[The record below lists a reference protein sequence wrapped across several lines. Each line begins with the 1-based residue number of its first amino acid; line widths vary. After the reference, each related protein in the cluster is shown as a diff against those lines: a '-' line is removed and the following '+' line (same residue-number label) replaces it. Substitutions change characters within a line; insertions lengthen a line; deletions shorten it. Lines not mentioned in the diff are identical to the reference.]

1 MNQVRPHETIDE
13 DSVDVAAL
21 RRTPARTRPKQR
33 YRGFV
38 LGGLVAVV
46 LLLFVSVVWFA
57 YQDMMPGGDEAP
69 PVVRADAGPLKRAP
83 SDRGGAPV
91 VNEESVVV
99 QALNEPDAPVRVERL
114 IPREEPAPRSA
125 ADVIPD
131 ELQAEPAAPEAAA
144 EDSLDA
150 LLADLAEGPTELRE
164 IEPADEGVVARA
176 KDDEPIPVVP
186 DVPPVPAAEPVAAQ
200 PASVTPAPVEEPES
214 PATTSAPSAPSA
226 PPIAAV
232 AQEQPASAPATE
244 NAPATATAPPAAPAA
259 PAAAAAPS
267 RTTNAAPARPV
278 ATPAPRTQV
287 AAAPAASGELT
298 SSFRLQLLAVGDRAA
313 AAAAWSDLQRRHPAV
328 LGGMRSRVEQADV
341 GGNTFFR
348 LQAGPFESREAADR
362 ACRSL
367 QQGGSDCF
375 IVGPTS

>member
-13 DSVDVAAL
+13 NSVDVAAL
-21 RRTPARTRPKQR
+21 RRTPARTRPKRR

-69 PVVRADAGPLKRAP
+69 PVVRAEAGPLKRAP
-83 SDRGGAPV
+83 SERGGAPV

-99 QALNEPDAPVRVERL
+99 QALNEPDSPVRVERL
-114 IPREEPAPRSA
+114 IPRDEPAPRSA

-131 ELQAEPAAPEAAA
+131 ELQAEPTSPETGA

-164 IEPADEGVVARA
+164 IEPADGGVVGNV

-186 DVPPVPAAEPVAAQ
+186 DVPPVPAAEPVAAP
-200 PASVTPAPVEEPES
+200 PASQTPAPADEPAS
-214 PATTSAPSAPSA
+214 QATASA
-226 PPIAAV
+226 PPAPGAPAV
-232 AQEQPASAPATE
+232 AATATERPATAPSPAA
-244 NAPATATAPPAAPAA
+244 APATAPTAAPAA
-259 PAAAAAPS
+259 PAVAAAPP
-267 RTTNAAPARPV
+267 RATDTAPARP
-278 ATPAPRTQV
+278 AASPAPRTQV
-287 AAAPAASGELT
+287 AAAPPASGELT
-298 SSFRLQLLAVGDRAA
+298 SSFRLQLLAVRDRAA
-313 AAAAWSDLQRRHPAV
+313 AAAAWSDLQRQHPAV
-328 LGGMRSRVEQADV
+328 LGGMRSRVEQANV
-341 GGNTFFR
+341 SGNTFYR